1 MENIVNYLYSSLLF
15 GVRVGGGLGGGM
27 FNLQKNNED
36 AKGLISDHNSK
47 DTHNVLTKM
56 AIKT

>member
-1 MENIVNYLYSSLLF
+1 
-15 GVRVGGGLGGGM
+15 M

-56 AIKT
+56 AIKTKTTTDVTSQN